1 MQVAAG
7 GMSPLLRKLG
17 DLLMAELSLDKRTRK
32 GIESLRRELPVM
44 LAALHMVGEVPP
56 EQLDPVVKAWAH
68 QVRELSYD
76 MEDAVDAYMV
86 RVEEEGHKPANLK
99 NRVKKFVR
107 KTSRLFT
114 KGKDLRQI
122 VTSIDDAQDLA
133 MQLDELHQRYG
144 LDLHG
149 ANAAAGASSID
160 PRLMSMY
167 KDVRELVGISGRTKE
182 LIDML
187 FAPDGSEHRLKT
199 VSIVGFGGLG
209 KTTLAKAVYDKIV
222 RSHFDC
228 GAFVSIGRNP
238 DVNKVFKDVLYGLD
252 KQKYDNIHNTARD
265 QKHLIDEVRYFLE
278 NKRYAAFF
286 SSFFR
291 ATGSLICQL
300 MLTSHQ
306 IDIRYFIII
315 DDIWNEKMWEII
327 NCAFPENNRGNR
339 VITTTRIISV
349 SEKCCAS
356 HLGIYKM
363 KPLSSNDSETLF
375 YKRIFND
382 GKGCPQ
388 HLLEVT
394 KGILKKCGGVP
405 LAIITI
411 ASLLANKQVRTEE
424 QWSTVLKSIGRG
436 ITEGG
441 TVDDMRK
448 ILSFSYHDL
457 PPHLKSCLL
466 YMSVFPE
473 DDNIRRDRLIW
484 TWIAQGFVQQKEAEE
499 NSLFEL
505 GERCF
510 NELINRSMVQL
521 VDFDYYSEHFC
532 RLHDMVLELICSL
545 SREENF
551 VSTLDDVGQSTC
563 LQSKVRRLSLQVQD
577 CRIEHTSPL
586 ATIDLSYVRS
596 FTGLSTSINLIPS
609 LSRFHVLRVLDLE
622 GCDFSEGGNP
632 SLRHISKLFHLRY
645 LGLRGTHVGELPKGL
660 GKLRFLQI
668 FDLEDADI
676 KELPSDVTQLGQL
689 RCLYVDFMT
698 RLPKGMGHLKE
709 AQVLSGIDIGKCP
722 DLVRELRNVT
732 GLRELHIKWDVSAHI
747 ESKKTLQGILVESL
761 SSLNKIHTL
770 TILSTSRQSLD
781 VMGECWVAPPHLRRF
796 ELYGDAYFSRM
807 PEWIKRDPLLLTEL
821 SVLRIGFDGLLLQAE
836 DMRILGMLPALAIL
850 SLFAP
855 SKMLLIGPGFR
866 CLTRFNFWNK
876 MDGVVMFQQEAMPM
890 VERLW
895 LYTSVRKMIDDGS
908 YDPGLGLVNL
918 LSLEHAD
925 VMLMRDNAK
934 VQEVEQ
940 VEAALMDAIRDHPNH
955 FTLKL
960 W

>member
-586 ATIDLSYVRS
+586 ATI
-596 FTGLSTSINLIPS
+596 N
-609 LSRFHVLRVLDLE
+609 
-622 GCDFSEGGNP
+622 
-632 SLRHISKLFHLRY
+632 
-645 LGLRGTHVGELPKGL
+645 
-660 GKLRFLQI
+660 
-668 FDLEDADI
+668 
-676 KELPSDVTQLGQL
+676 
-689 RCLYVDFMT
+689 
-698 RLPKGMGHLKE
+698 
-709 AQVLSGIDIGKCP
+709 
-722 DLVRELRNVT
+722 
-732 GLRELHIKWDVSAHI
+732 
-747 ESKKTLQGILVESL
+747 
-761 SSLNKIHTL
+761 
-770 TILSTSRQSLD
+770 
-781 VMGECWVAPPHLRRF
+781 
-796 ELYGDAYFSRM
+796 
-807 PEWIKRDPLLLTEL
+807 
-821 SVLRIGFDGLLLQAE
+821 
-836 DMRILGMLPALAIL
+836 
-850 SLFAP
+850 
-855 SKMLLIGPGFR
+855 
-866 CLTRFNFWNK
+866 
-876 MDGVVMFQQEAMPM
+876 
-890 VERLW
+890 
-895 LYTSVRKMIDDGS
+895 
-908 YDPGLGLVNL
+908 
-918 LSLEHAD
+918 
-925 VMLMRDNAK
+925 
-934 VQEVEQ
+934 
-940 VEAALMDAIRDHPNH
+940 
-955 FTLKL
+955 
-960 W
+960 

>member
-1 MQVAAG
+1 
-7 GMSPLLRKLG
+7 
-17 DLLMAELSLDKRTRK
+17 
-32 GIESLRRELPVM
+32 
-44 LAALHMVGEVPP
+44 
-56 EQLDPVVKAWAH
+56 
-68 QVRELSYD
+68 

-107 KTSRLFT
+107 KTRSRLFT

-278 NKRYAAFF
+278 NKRY
-286 SSFFR
+286 
-291 ATGSLICQL
+291 
-300 MLTSHQ
+300 
-306 IDIRYFIII
+306 FIII

-339 VITTTRIISV
+339 VIMTTRIISV

-388 HLLEVT
+388 HLLEV
-394 KGILKKCGGVP
+394 
-405 LAIITI
+405 
-411 ASLLANKQVRTEE
+411 RTEE

-436 ITEGG
+436 I
-441 TVDDMRK
+441 
-448 ILSFSYHDL
+448 
-457 PPHLKSCLL
+457 
-466 YMSVFPE
+466 
-473 DDNIRRDRLIW
+473 
-484 TWIAQGFVQQKEAEE
+484 
-499 NSLFEL
+499 
-505 GERCF
+505 
-510 NELINRSMVQL
+510 
-521 VDFDYYSEHFC
+521 
-532 RLHDMVLELICSL
+532 
-545 SREENF
+545 RE
-551 VSTLDDVGQSTC
+551 
-563 LQSKVRRLSLQVQD
+563 
-577 CRIEHTSPL
+577 
-586 ATIDLSYVRS
+586 
-596 FTGLSTSINLIPS
+596 
-609 LSRFHVLRVLDLE
+609 E

-689 RCLYVDFMT
+689 R
-698 RLPKGMGHLKE
+698 
-709 AQVLSGIDIGKCP
+709 
-722 DLVRELRNVT
+722 ELRNVT

-761 SSLNKIHTL
+761 SSLNKVHTL

-836 DMRILGMLPALAIL
+836 DMRVLGMLPALAIL

>member
-7 GMSPLLRKLG
+7 AMSPLLRKLG

-586 ATIDLSYVRS
+586 ATI
-596 FTGLSTSINLIPS
+596 N
-609 LSRFHVLRVLDLE
+609 
-622 GCDFSEGGNP
+622 
-632 SLRHISKLFHLRY
+632 
-645 LGLRGTHVGELPKGL
+645 
-660 GKLRFLQI
+660 
-668 FDLEDADI
+668 
-676 KELPSDVTQLGQL
+676 
-689 RCLYVDFMT
+689 
-698 RLPKGMGHLKE
+698 
-709 AQVLSGIDIGKCP
+709 
-722 DLVRELRNVT
+722 
-732 GLRELHIKWDVSAHI
+732 
-747 ESKKTLQGILVESL
+747 
-761 SSLNKIHTL
+761 
-770 TILSTSRQSLD
+770 
-781 VMGECWVAPPHLRRF
+781 
-796 ELYGDAYFSRM
+796 
-807 PEWIKRDPLLLTEL
+807 
-821 SVLRIGFDGLLLQAE
+821 
-836 DMRILGMLPALAIL
+836 
-850 SLFAP
+850 
-855 SKMLLIGPGFR
+855 
-866 CLTRFNFWNK
+866 
-876 MDGVVMFQQEAMPM
+876 
-890 VERLW
+890 
-895 LYTSVRKMIDDGS
+895 
-908 YDPGLGLVNL
+908 
-918 LSLEHAD
+918 
-925 VMLMRDNAK
+925 
-934 VQEVEQ
+934 
-940 VEAALMDAIRDHPNH
+940 
-955 FTLKL
+955 
-960 W
+960 